1 MFEEYLRQA
10 GFLLDEG
17 ALPYQV
23 DAALESWGMA
33 MGPFAVLDLA
43 GGDIAWAIRQRRAIE
58 QPDRP
63 YSKIPDLVYE
73 LGRLGQKTGAGFYR
87 YDPATR
93 ARTRDP
99 EIEALVKAH
108 SRSLDLPHRSM
119 DETEIVSRCVL
130 ALVNEGAKLLAEG
143 IAQRASD
150 IDVVYRN
157 GYGFPAERGG
167 PMYYADQSG
176 LTRIVATLRH
186 YASGYHGEL
195 WEPATLLLEHASAG
209 RQFTGA

>member
-1 MFEEYLRQA
+1 LRQA

-17 ALPYQV
+17 ALPWQV
-23 DAALESWGMA
+23 DTALESWGMA

-43 GGDIAWAIRQRRAIE
+43 GGDIALAIRQRRAVE

-63 YSKIPDLVYE
+63 YSKIPDLVCE
-73 LGRLGQKTGAGFYR
+73 LGRLGQKSGAGFYR
-87 YDPATR
+87 YDAITR

-99 EIEALVKAH
+99 EIEALVRTH
-108 SRSLDLPHRSM
+108 SRSLAVPQRVIADA
-119 DETEIVSRCVL
+119 EIVSRCIL
-130 ALVNEGAKLLAEG
+130 ALVNEGATLLAEG

-167 PMYYADQSG
+167 PMYHADQLGMSSVVE
-176 LTRIVATLRH
+176 RMRH
-186 YASGYHGEL
+186 YAAGYHGEF
-195 WEPATLLLEHASAG
+195 WQPAALLLEQS
-209 RQFTGA
+209 RTRVRLTGA